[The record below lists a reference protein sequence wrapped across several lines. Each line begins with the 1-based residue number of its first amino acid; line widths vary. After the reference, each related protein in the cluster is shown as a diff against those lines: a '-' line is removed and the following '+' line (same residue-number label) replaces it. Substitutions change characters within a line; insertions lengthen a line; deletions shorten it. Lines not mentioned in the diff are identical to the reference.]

1 MCKAILS
8 ISYKASQNGI
18 IYDVMHVVG
27 TLSRNNRQNRHRKLA
42 SVMSAGSG
50 SSVKGVDVL
59 ELGLGVTGVA
69 MPDADSDIKRT
80 L

>member
-1 MCKAILS
+1 MWRTILG
-8 ISYKASQNGI
+8 ISYKASQNGT
-18 IYDVMHVVG
+18 IYDVLHVVD
-27 TLSRNNRQNRHRKLA
+27 TLSSFNVRDVRYWKLA
-42 SVMSAGSG
+42 SVMSGR
-50 SSVKGVDVL
+50 SVKGVDVL